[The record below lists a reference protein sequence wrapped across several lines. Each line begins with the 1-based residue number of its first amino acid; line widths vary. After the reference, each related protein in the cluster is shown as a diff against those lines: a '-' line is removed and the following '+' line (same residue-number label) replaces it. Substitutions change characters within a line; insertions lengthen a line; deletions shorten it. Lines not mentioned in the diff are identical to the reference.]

1 MSDERGKMVHP
12 TLRRRSESG
21 TFRQVPMNDLPAHV
35 RLQTVGVMIGPPNDP
50 VPDVPEPQVAEPTLR
65 ERAHSMVMSELT
77 PHSIMGRVSTGLSM
91 LPGPTHGWDGE
102 HARHQSSIAYDEA
115 RSAFSA
121 LSSGNLS
128 GAATMGLSAM
138 ASGARALTGVAPVA
152 AALHATHIPFASE
165 VADRT
170 AQAVHA
176 MVPDPVGPIRR
187 PGPKL
192 KKE

>member
-1 MSDERGKMVHP
+1 MSNDRDKKVHP
-12 TLRRRSESG
+12 TLRQRSASGEFRR
-21 TFRQVPMNDLPAHV
+21 VPMSDLPAHV
-35 RLQTVGVMIGPPNDP
+35 RQQTVGVSIGVPN
-50 VPDVPEPQVAEPTLR
+50 VVAPDAPEPHVAAPTLR
-65 ERAHSMVMSELT
+65 DRARSMVMSELT
-77 PHSIMGRVSTGLSM
+77 PHSIVGRVSTGLSM

-102 HARHQSSIAYDEA
+102 HARHQGSVAYDEA

-121 LSSGNLS
+121 LSSGNIR

-152 AALHATHIPFASE
+152 AALHATHVPMAAE
-165 VADRT
+165 VADRV

-176 MVPDPVGPIRR
+176 VVPEPVGPIRR